1 MIDDVDDTFCYSI
14 GQNTTEI
21 GSNLSEFQWVDQDFE
36 GHLWRFAGA
45 YKQAKGEDD
54 QDWRDDDDDG
64 YYPYCSCHNCLCCCV
79 VSHSHCLDYPWM
91 IINWYSSN
99 SMLLII
105 YAH

>member
-45 YKQAKGEDD
+45 YKQVKGKTIRIEEMIMMMDIILIV
-54 QDWRDDDDDG
+54 
-64 YYPYCSCHNCLCCCV
+64 HVTIVCV
-79 VSHSHCLDYPWM
+79 VVLF
-91 IINWYSSN
+91 
-99 SMLLII
+99 LIVI
-105 YAH
+105 A